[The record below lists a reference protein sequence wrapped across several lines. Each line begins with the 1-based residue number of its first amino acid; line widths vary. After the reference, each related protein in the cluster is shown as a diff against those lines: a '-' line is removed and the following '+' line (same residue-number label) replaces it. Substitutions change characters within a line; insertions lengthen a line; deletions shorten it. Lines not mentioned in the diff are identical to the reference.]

1 MKPWFVKWNLY
12 LFSGDASLSIKPS
25 TNVVV
30 NQTVTLQCLFRS
42 GQMGVI
48 FNFPGQISCAV
59 GFGYCARGCGNSL
72 SIECPNNQTYIL
84 NVTVLPSWH
93 NATFSCESLFGGIKS
108 EVTLNV
114 TGMMCTCLIFNVL
127 MIYHV
132 SNKGN
137 LFYFKKLYQ
146 FLSLLQSSVR
156 IKRL

>member
-1 MKPWFVKWNLY
+1 MKPWFVKY

-30 NQTVTLQCLFRS
+30 NQTVTLQCLFKS
-42 GQMGVI
+42 GQIGVQ
-48 FNFPGQISCAV
+48 FNFPGRISCTVA
-59 GFGYCARGCGNSL
+59 FDYCARGCGNSL
-72 SIECPNNQTYIL
+72 SMECPNNQTYIL
-84 NVTVLPSWH
+84 NVTVLSSWH
-93 NATFSCESLFGGIKS
+93 NATFSCDSPFGGIKS
-108 EVTLNV
+108 EMTLNV